1 MRMGNCD
8 CPSRWR
14 GGLSVMT
21 GRLLTAEEVAQ
32 LTGMTKEWVWAQA
45 RADLIPH
52 VRLGRY
58 CRFRGGNRRLARGD
72 RAGQGPAN
80 PGSPRAGIA
89 ARQHTLKTR
98 PGIAGRGCVVRTCTN

>member
-1 MRMGNCD
+1 MGNCD
-8 CPSRWR
+8 CPPRWHS
-14 GGLSVMT
+14 GLSVMT

-58 CRFRGGNRRLARGD
+58 CRFREEAIDAWLEAIER
-72 RAGQGPAN
+72 
-80 PGSPRAGIA
+80 
-89 ARQHTLKTR
+89 
-98 PGIAGRGCVVRTCTN
+98 GRGQRIRLTPRG